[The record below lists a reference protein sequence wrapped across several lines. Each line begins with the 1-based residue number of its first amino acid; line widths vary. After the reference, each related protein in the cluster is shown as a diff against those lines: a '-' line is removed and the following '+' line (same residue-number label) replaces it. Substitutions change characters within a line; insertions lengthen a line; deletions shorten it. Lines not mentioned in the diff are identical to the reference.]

1 MPIGKPVLP
10 NPHLI
15 FHNKLPKCGSTTM
28 HNMLQLLSKWN
39 NFDYY
44 KLEPGDDPFQEE
56 EKISTF
62 MKLALEKA
70 RPKRSKSE
78 DGTWPVF
85 LFKHHYYYNTSR
97 HGLEEPTW
105 INLIRDPITWF
116 ESSFYF
122 KRLGWSQK
130 PGARRRTGTSS
141 KNFKKKF
148 KNIWESFFYYC
159 F

>member
-1 MPIGKPVLP
+1 
-10 NPHLI
+10 
-15 FHNKLPKCGSTTM
+15 M

-62 MKLALEKA
+62 MKLALETA

-97 HGLEEPTW
+97 NSFTW
-105 INLIRDPITWF
+105 ERGHIIVRFD
-116 ESSFYF
+116 
-122 KRLGWSQK
+122 
-130 PGARRRTGTSS
+130 
-141 KNFKKKF
+141 
-148 KNIWESFFYYC
+148 
-159 F
+159 